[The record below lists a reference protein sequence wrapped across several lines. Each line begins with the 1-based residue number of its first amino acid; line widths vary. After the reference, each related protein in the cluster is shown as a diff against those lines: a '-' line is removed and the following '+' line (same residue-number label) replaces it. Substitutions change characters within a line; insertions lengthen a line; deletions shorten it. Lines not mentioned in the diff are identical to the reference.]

1 MTMGKNGYLPRMDVE
16 QYLEVMRRD
25 HPHIF
30 NILDLREE
38 TLLAAAKWLNTF
50 TEFEDDSGRGRGA
63 AYRHAQIER
72 TARYEGITML
82 LQWMGTGVRDKASIL
97 LDVLGGD
104 GLMADVWRLS
114 AGAAR
119 DGEVRLLTGDLS
131 GRMVQA
137 ALDAGLPA
145 VRQPAQRLLL
155 KDSCVDG
162 VVIAYGTHHIPRAE
176 RPLACREASRVLRRG
191 SRLVLHDFE
200 EKSPVAQWFEGVV
213 HRYSPAGH
221 PYEHFTDAEMIRYLR
236 QCGLVDIRIE
246 RVYDP
251 FRIHRTNAREAMTAL
266 LRYVLDMYGLRLLHD
281 EYEDEAETMVRLR
294 ELLELYFRYDPS
306 DQPHLTGWSGR
317 LDVRRDGGGFV
328 AELPRIALVAS
339 GVKP

>member
-1 MTMGKNGYLPRMDVE
+1 
-16 QYLEVMRRD
+16 
-25 HPHIF
+25 
-30 NILDLREE
+30 
-38 TLLAAAKWLNTF
+38 
-50 TEFEDDSGRGRGA
+50 
-63 AYRHAQIER
+63 
-72 TARYEGITML
+72 
-82 LQWMGTGVRDKASIL
+82 
-97 LDVLGGD
+97 
-104 GLMADVWRLS
+104 
-114 AGAAR
+114 
-119 DGEVRLLTGDLS
+119 
-131 GRMVQA
+131 
-137 ALDAGLPA
+137 
-145 VRQPAQRLLL
+145 
-155 KDSCVDG
+155 
-162 VVIAYGTHHIPRAE
+162 
-176 RPLACREASRVLRRG
+176 
-191 SRLVLHDFE
+191 
-200 EKSPVAQWFEGVV
+200 
-213 HRYSPAGH
+213 
-221 PYEHFTDAEMIRYLR
+221 MIRYLR